1 MADDTIFF
9 FDEDSGNVRFST
21 HEMGIHTVNLDNI
34 NFNDYNFKEDHPET
48 IIQVSLLALCS
59 KFEKSKTFK
68 KKQKLMLVAKHP
80 TRW

>member
-1 MADDTIFF
+1 
-9 FDEDSGNVRFST
+9 
-21 HEMGIHTVNLDNI
+21 MGIHTVNLDNI

-68 KKQKLMLVAKHP
+68 KSKN
-80 TRW
+80 

>member
-1 MADDTIFF
+1 
-9 FDEDSGNVRFST
+9 
-21 HEMGIHTVNLDNI
+21 MGIHTVNLDNI

-80 TRW
+80 TRWWDLYMPEDKKKKRNRTSF